1 MNRLKK
7 APHFFVGLTLIC
19 YSMVFKRLLLGE
31 HLTSSQI
38 SNGNYFK
45 YVLKIIFIYNG
56 LFLIV
61 LYVCIIIF

>member
-7 APHFFVGLTLIC
+7 APHFFVGLTLIW

-38 SNGNYFK
+38 SNGN
-45 YVLKIIFIYNG
+45 I
-56 LFLIV
+56 IV
-61 LYVCIIIF
+61 LCLYVDELIS